1 MGPLDGVRDQ
11 GAKAISF
18 IASLIDE
25 TDPEKIAEVVAG
37 IADPPGLFYRYSLAA
52 SLIKTCNRRPM
63 QAEGFS
69 EETS

>member
-25 TDPEKIAEVVAG
+25 TDPEKIAAVVSG
-37 IADPPGLFYRYSLAA
+37 IADPAGLFYRYSMAA
-52 SLIKTCNRRPM
+52 SLIKTRNKRLE
-63 QAEGFS
+63 Q
-69 EETS
+69 TD